1 MNISSSAADISWL
14 DIARLASGAHL
25 RVAVHTLEGSHQGP
39 SIGLT
44 AGIHGDEIV
53 PIEVVRQVLA
63 AIDPA
68 RLHGR
73 IVAVPLANPLAFE
86 SFSRHTPTDMHNL
99 NRVFPGTGDNWISE
113 LLARA
118 LVERLLPEIDLLIDL
133 HSGGAI
139 PTVDYV
145 YVLNAPQLS
154 RAFLFPTLYRG
165 SSYPGSLGTH
175 AIEQR
180 GVPVVVAEIGGG
192 GHDDSGYLRRGVAGV
207 LNVLRRAGALEGEA
221 IPAPE
226 QMLLNEMRIVR
237 PRHGG
242 IHTPA
247 VGAERLGETVPRG
260 TVLGHIRD
268 PQTFELL
275 ETFEAPF
282 DPTRLVLVRGSLNR
296 VHPGDYGY
304 MLGNAA
310 DAEMLPAEN

>member
-1 MNISSSAADISWL
+1 MPDPATKLSWL
-14 DIARLASGAHL
+14 DVARTASGAPL
-25 RVAVHTLEGSHQGP
+25 RVAVHTLEGAHDGP
-39 SIGLT
+39 TVGLT

-53 PIEVVRQVLA
+53 PIEVIRQVLA
-63 AIDPA
+63 AIDPQ

-73 IVAVPLANPLAFE
+73 IVAVPLANPPAFE
-86 SFSRHTPTDMHNL
+86 SFTRHTPTDMHNL
-99 NRVFPGTGDNWISE
+99 NRVFPGTADSWISE

-118 LVERLLPEIDLLIDL
+118 LVERLVPKIDLLIDL

-145 YVLNAPQLS
+145 YVLNAPELS

-165 SSYPGSLGTH
+165 SSYPGSFGTH
-175 AIEQR
+175 VIEAR
-180 GVPVVVAEIGGG
+180 DVPVVVAEIGGG
-192 GHDDSGYLRRGVAGV
+192 GQLDANYLARGVAGV
-207 LNVLRRAGALEGEA
+207 LNVLRRAGALEGEVV
-221 IPAPE
+221 PAPS
-226 QMLLNEMRIVR
+226 QLLLHELRIVR

-242 IHTPA
+242 IHTPV
-247 VGAERLGETVPRG
+247 VGAERLGETVPKG
-260 TVLGHIRD
+260 TVLGQVRD

-282 DPTRLVLVRGSLNR
+282 DPTHLVLVRGSLNR

-310 DAEMLPAEN
+310 SAERLAAEG